1 MGVYCNYES
10 WKAHYV
16 PHGFSNLP
24 LVNLYI
30 VDYGRT
36 LTQRRGENLHK
47 LHHFPHW
54 HTIDLFEGSIIS
66 KSSRIIQIRI

>member
-1 MGVYCNYES
+1 MGAYCNCES

-16 PHGFSNLP
+16 PHGFSKLP

-36 LTQRRGENLHK
+36 LTQRRGENPGRFASRSHYGSCINYIT
-47 LHHFPHW
+47 F
-54 HTIDLFEGSIIS
+54 HTGTPSIFL
-66 KSSRIIQIRI
+66 KAP